1 MIPRGS
7 GHITLAVALVITA
20 IAVAAVVVVVII
32 KKPGCCLTLLEKSST
47 FDNPLFLN
55 NEQSQANL
63 VENQGS
69 GRVYAERE
77 A

>member
-1 MIPRGS
+1 MTPQGS

-20 IAVAAVVVVVII
+20 IAVAAVIVVVII

-55 NEQSQANL
+55 NQQSQTNL

-69 GRVYAERE
+69 GTAYAERE